1 MASTVASLFTA
12 LLPHQGQRHTD
23 WSDGTSSPE
32 YKIKNGLLWWQTA
45 WTVPPSGCG
54 SHDTK
59 ARTAQCIVA
68 LREWEHTA
76 EQKSVHKERFTLRSR
91 CFFVFLFFSST
102 TKKKEREK
110 NPYWVHTVRHGS
122 RSMFGYANKAGVW
135 LPCHNVIPPPSAG
148 GVPSACLVW
157 SKASPWKPWQRWHM
171 G

>member
-54 SHDTK
+54 SHDTRLGLLSALSLSGNGNTRLNK
-59 ARTAQCIVA
+59 SQCTKKD
-68 LREWEHTA
+68 LH
-76 EQKSVHKERFTLRSR
+76 SVLV
-91 CFFVFLFFSST
+91 VFLFFCFFPQPP
-102 TKKKEREK
+102 KKKRAK
-110 NPYWVHTVRHGS
+110 TPYWVHTVRHGS